1 MKPPEQHANF
11 GVLKCKKKKKKNQK
25 GHCVWVLHT
34 IGV

>member
-11 GVLKCKKKKKKNQK
+11 GVLKCQKNQK

-34 IGV
+34 MSV